1 MSRAPAP
8 RPGASRPAP
17 GEHLVAELKWI
28 HGVLRR
34 DLNQLRKLA
43 DQVGR
48 GAPPDR
54 VRSTVRALQTRG
66 PLWQLRTNC
75 LTWCRL
81 VHSHH
86 GNEDVRLF
94 PAVRRSNPALA
105 PAVKRLEAD
114 HRRISDRLDQVEALA
129 DLLGGD
135 DRPETRKR
143 LIAALREVGDDLLA
157 HLDFEEKTISPTLRQ
172 WRDWPR

>member
-1 MSRAPAP
+1 MSRARAP
-8 RPGASRPAP
+8 RQAKAP
-17 GEHLVAELKWI
+17 GEHLVEELRWI

-43 DQVGR
+43 DQIGR
-48 GAPPDR
+48 GAAPDR
-54 VRSTVRALQTRG
+54 VRSTVRSLQTRG

-75 LTWCRL
+75 LSYCRL

-94 PAVRRSNPALA
+94 PALRRSNPALV

-114 HRRISDRLDQVEALA
+114 HRRISDLLDQVEALA
-129 DLLGGD
+129 DLLRGD

-143 LIAALREVGDDLLA
+143 LIAALEAVGTELLA
-157 HLDFEEKTISPTLRQ
+157 HLDLEEKTVIPTLRQ